1 MTPAVRIFVIQP
13 SDLPRLLVAA
23 GHSTHRIRDASYVQF
38 DSDEEWNR
46 ANETGDETSTR
57 FRVSTETL
65 RRLFETDRIG
75 MDWTTIEA
83 IDPASPGAPSPGA
96 LFRLFTIDAGDLH
109 VETDIPGVVGLL
121 ESSVGREISDESF
134 RRHLRH
140 YATKI
145 DE

>member
-13 SDLPRLLVAA
+13 SDLPRLLLAA
-23 GHSTHRIRDASYVQF
+23 GHSMHRIRDASYVQF
-38 DSDEEWNR
+38 DSDEEWDR

-57 FRVSTETL
+57 FRVSTEQL
-65 RRLFETDRIG
+65 RRLFDADRIG

-83 IDPASPGAPSPGA
+83 VDPASPSSPTSGA

-109 VETDIPGVVGLL
+109 VETDIPRVVGLL
-121 ESSVGREISDESF
+121 ESSTCREISDESL